1 MRLPL
6 LDIFL
11 YSWVSIKQDWWI
23 NVPTSWFNATPCV
36 HCEHHSCLSKNRRNV
51 SWRQGWFL
59 GQKAGVFTNKF
70 TFIVWKGGA
79 SQRGKKKACQ
89 QLSQHPL
96 PPGCCFDAGRFCK
109 TNQKKTKCNTNTR
122 RKGKKRKNL
131 NYPDWTAYPLSG
143 CLGVCF
149 EMFEK
154 LYHPTITPERAKDD
168 IALALM
174 RRWY

>member
-1 MRLPL
+1 M
-6 LDIFL
+6 
-11 YSWVSIKQDWWI
+11 
-23 NVPTSWFNATPCV
+23 
-36 HCEHHSCLSKNRRNV
+36 HCEHHSCWVKTRGMCLDARADF
-51 SWRQGWFL
+51 G
-59 GQKAGVFTNKF
+59 
-70 TFIVWKGGA
+70 
-79 SQRGKKKACQ
+79 GKKLVFSQ
-89 QLSQHPL
+89 TNSHLLSGRGEPL
-96 PPGCCFDAGRFCK
+96 RGAKRRHVSNYRSTLCLPAAASMLDAFAK

-122 RKGKKRKNL
+122 RKGMKRKNL